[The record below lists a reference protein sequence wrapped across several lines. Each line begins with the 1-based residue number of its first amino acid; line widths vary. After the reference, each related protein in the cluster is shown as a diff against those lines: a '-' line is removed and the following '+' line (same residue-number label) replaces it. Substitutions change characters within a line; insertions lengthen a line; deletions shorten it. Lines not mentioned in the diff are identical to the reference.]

1 MAGEKVIRRAIE
13 AARKAV
19 APEDLLM
26 GIHNTAE
33 GRKLDMIERL
43 GGLPAPS
50 IAITKPSQGYTYFG
64 DISLVAPVEMVTP
77 GRKTP
82 VFGSDVY
89 SPRFPSVED
98 DQIFRGFT
106 PAGNR
111 RYAPLTMENVL
122 REMKGNVRG
131 GENFNYGPASIR
143 AQVTPQF
150 GSLPE
155 MQAAREKIIPSS
167 EFGAQKDM
175 STEMMERLRE
185 RFEPYFKPTDPYRRS
200 WSAFPEVLTDYARTG
215 RPSEFAY
222 DYKDLPAEALTD
234 ARSFLSHIRDM
245 PTEYFEAKPQRAV
258 PLSEFSG
265 AVVPADVPGSV
276 VDRIRNM
283 GINRIE
289 EYGDDASR
297 AAALMKFV
305 GEQGFADGGAVDFN
319 DAPNYALDNDAA
331 FFDMSR
337 VFPPAPGQKLTN
349 RAENIPLTRSFGP
362 AQPEVVDRALDVV
375 RSEPRPMD
383 IRVSRQAPPPPRPV
397 PRPAPV
403 RASAAPDTSESR
415 RLWEIYNETGSPADF
430 VRASNAMRAGR
441 AEGGEV
447 RDGYAGGGKP
457 IKSVIDQA
465 LAAIRKAR
473 PEQMRRAREQ
483 GFDTTKMYL
492 HGTQTSPEVIN
503 PNFYVS
509 RDPEIA
515 DIYARRGEHLLPEGQ
530 NPEGS
535 AVMPVLVKKGSAV
548 PGRPL
553 TGYFSVLNPSDVR
566 SVFAEFDPAKKDSGN
581 IMSSIAAPVALGAG
595 YMAEGEREERASG
608 GRLLEDQ
615 YPTQYLPNVGR
626 QVMADGGSP
635 AAEKYEAMPGFFSRM
650 LGLSGGSQPEA
661 DIQQYENRMRAIAQQ
676 PADIQSMTHAPSK
689 PMRPIEIEGGFIG
702 KRQLGE
708 APYDVAGPLS
718 GMAQT
723 AYSLKT
729 VPFYFTP
736 AAPFAAAADLGEAA
750 IDTKSA
756 LDKGDYL
763 GAGVTGALGVVAPA
777 LAYRR
782 QAGDAVRSGLEAA
795 RRFVTSNPG
804 TATAVGAGAATL
816 APEEAEASKSRMV
829 QQVMDIVR
837 GITPPPS
844 NKDPRFWHNISS
856 TKLSRPIDEMRA
868 GYEKVGTDLQPL
880 VRQPSDYEG
889 KAFVT
894 ALGDPSIG
902 GVRLLS
908 VNERNL
914 TNPTLM
920 QAGPSFVH
928 GASAQGPDRAIW
940 ASDLPLVSALA
951 NRAAA
956 AQKAGYEPYLNYVK
970 MGGESPDYSHHIT
983 DPLIDLFRQ
992 SKVDK
997 GTVAD
1002 FDKKMREGF
1011 SKDFP
1016 AYADWPGL
1024 RSKNLESYLF
1034 GTGPGKART
1043 AMAKLMATG
1052 DFQKRGMPDVAA
1064 VRFAATEPDLL
1075 NAPNYSSG
1083 RMIARMD
1090 PNAVAIRNPEVPHRT
1105 YRAQLAAHPEGADP
1119 ARFSDNIP
1127 LEIAHRDWVE
1137 KVRQDMPKI
1146 SSSNLQFKFQRQ
1158 SPTLY
1163 MTPETVDRMSTFL
1176 DLKKRGLI
1184 P

>member
-1 MAGEKVIRRAIE
+1 MAGEKLIREAIE
-13 AARKAV
+13 AARAAMAKRALPPAENSRLTQIATTGPSYDKALRHLER
-19 APEDLLM
+19 AGIEGRAIDYGAGRGHGLRSIGADTFEPYPQGWTPTFTKPED
-26 GIHNTAE
+26 IP
-33 GRKLDMIERL
+33 D
-43 GGLPAPS
+43 
-50 IAITKPSQGYTYFG
+50 
-64 DISLVAPVEMVTP
+64 
-77 GRKTP
+77 
-82 VFGSDVY
+82 DVY
-89 SPRFPSVED
+89 RRLVNLNVLNVLDPEARQSAVLNMGRVVEPGGGGVISTRGRD
-98 DQIFRGFT
+98 VMAARGEPGPEPMSLIIGEGDNARYQKGFT
-106 PAGNR
+106 PR
-111 RYAPLTMENVL
+111 EL
-122 REMKGNVRG
+122 REYVGDTL
-131 GENFNYGPASIR
+131 GPRFDVEPSDVGAASIMFRRNREDGGPVEGREDFDKGGLARR
-143 AQVTPQF
+143 AID
-150 GSLPE
+150 
-155 MQAAREKIIPSS
+155 AARRVM
-167 EFGAQKDM
+167 G
-175 STEMMERLRE
+175 
-185 RFEPYFKPTDPYRRS
+185 YTDP
-200 WSAFPEVLTDYARTG
+200 
-215 RPSEFAY
+215 
-222 DYKDLPAEALTD
+222 
-234 ARSFLSHIRDM
+234 
-245 PTEYFEAKPQRAV
+245 PTKKIEDWQWR
-258 PLSEFSG
+258 PLSEVDKELGLREIPPHVQNFGDYMREMSDKAGSEGLSARDLIKGFTTTRASIQRQAVDADKLRNLGLDLPSDVSRIRPEGAWAEWLMTPMGQRYLDAAAKGTVEGDAVANAIKIMSPFGRHETDIPDAMRWAAQNLPGREARASDLVARAAQGASSPAEWREFTSDIRGVGPSKSG
-265 AVVPADVPGSV
+265 FLASLYGRGDQPTLDARQIILNTGAPTKEAAKYIARGGGEGGVEAVERLAARQRALGLDAPQKYDPFYQHLAHHAIWDKASNETTTHADVV
-276 VDRIRNM
+276 NAMRNAAIVL
-283 GINRIE
+283 GTPAA
-289 EYGDDASR
+289 G
-297 AAALMKFV
+297 AALMSD
-305 GEQGFADGGAVDFN
+305 E
-319 DAPNYALDNDAA
+319 
-331 FFDMSR
+331 
-337 VFPPAPGQKLTN
+337 
-349 RAENIPLTRSFGP
+349 AE
-362 AQPEVVDRALDVV
+362 
-375 RSEPRPMD
+375 
-383 IRVSRQAPPPPRPV
+383 
-397 PRPAPV
+397 
-403 RASAAPDTSESR
+403 
-415 RLWEIYNETGSPADF
+415 
-430 VRASNAMRAGR
+430 
-441 AEGGEV
+441 
-447 RDGYAGGGKP
+447 
-457 IKSVIDQA
+457 
-465 LAAIRKAR
+465 AR
-473 PEQMRRAREQ
+473 
-483 GFDTTKMYL
+483 
-492 HGTQTSPEVIN
+492 
-503 PNFYVS
+503 
-509 RDPEIA
+509 
-515 DIYARRGEHLLPEGQ
+515 
-530 NPEGS
+530 
-535 AVMPVLVKKGSAV
+535 
-548 PGRPL
+548 
-553 TGYFSVLNPSDVR
+553 
-566 SVFAEFDPAKKDSGN
+566 
-581 IMSSIAAPVALGAG
+581 
-595 YMAEGEREERASG
+595 ERASG

-615 YPTQYLPNVGR
+615 YPTHYLPNVGR

-635 AAEKYEAMPGFFSRM
+635 MADDAYLDALIAA
-650 LGLSGGSQPEA
+650 SQPDA
-661 DIQQYENRMRAIAQQ
+661 DIQRYESRMRDIARQ
-676 PADIQSMTHAPSK
+676 PEDIRSMTHAPSK
-689 PMRPIEIEGGFIG
+689 PMRPIEIEGGLIG

-718 GMAQT
+718 GMAQA

-777 LAYRR
+777 VAYRR
-782 QAGDAVRSGLEAA
+782 QATDAVRSGLEAA

-804 TATAVGAGAATL
+804 TATAVGAGAAVMT
-816 APEEAEASKSRMV
+816 PEEAEAGKSRMV

-868 GYEKVGTDLQPL
+868 GYEKVGTDLQPP

-1011 SKDFP
+1011 NKDFP

-1176 DLKKRGLI
+1176 DLRKRGLI